1 MNRKQ
6 WVIILSVLAAAPVIA
21 APPAYRLRTEFTGPG
36 KCLDIVNDGK
46 NDQLTM
52 APCGN
57 FSGQHWTIEPSKSR
71 AGHSRLRTEF
81 TGSGKCLDIVNDGTN
96 DQLTMAKCEDVSGQL
111 WTLSAPLSSEPAGRP
126 QAADGRLSFL
136 QTLSSGLGRRRSQ
149 FLQELVEAGRAVVR
163 AVQAIV
169 CGAVA
174 GDAVRPVGAG
184 DVPGAPARAAVAAL
198 HRLRADRTV
207 DPRLVVALH
216 PVRTGVAGARSAAI
230 DP

>member
-111 WTLSAPLSSEPAGRP
+111 WTLSAP
-126 QAADGRLSFL
+126 
-136 QTLSSGLGRRRSQ
+136 
-149 FLQELVEAGRAVVR
+149 
-163 AVQAIV
+163 
-169 CGAVA
+169 
-174 GDAVRPVGAG
+174 
-184 DVPGAPARAAVAAL
+184 
-198 HRLRADRTV
+198 
-207 DPRLVVALH
+207 
-216 PVRTGVAGARSAAI
+216 
-230 DP
+230 